1 MFVGLPS
8 KPEHPVLFSELS
20 MIMTMLDG
28 KCYIFVEEL
37 DEAYV
42 VVGIY
47 SSQAEIDAIEEIF
60 VAHFTQFT
68 SLLQYL

>member
-1 MFVGLPS
+1 
-8 KPEHPVLFSELS
+8 
-20 MIMTMLDG
+20 MLDG